1 MSQNNIWGDILQS
14 IAPNRNVRD
23 YQHAARTF
31 IDGLYRLSPKLNN
44 LFHVFIDVNPNIS
57 NMDQLS
63 QIETGLM
70 AKQVQLP
77 IMQHQKILT
86 MQFLG

>member
-1 MSQNNIWGDILQS
+1 MARNNIWGDILQS

-44 LFHVFIDVNPNIS
+44 LFHVFIDVNL
-57 NMDQLS
+57 LS
-63 QIETGLM
+63 LPRRTMLTIERQYN
-70 AKQVQLP
+70 KKRLP
-77 IMQHQKILT
+77 MIQ
-86 MQFLG
+86 